1 MIIFLFYFYD
11 YFYPNW
17 SCPVLTKVWTE
28 WHLSWH
34 PIMNSTLL
42 WISFILPFATL
53 VGTKRRR
60 RATEL
65 MTGLGGISVLG
76 EDSGLVQIGEKGVKG
91 DLIAPCIFL
100 RRRSREGDVGLFFL
114 WYGKWEQ
121 IKVGPGRF
129 RSGDFSS
136 PRWWSNTGAAC
147 PEKWSKCQTCQCLR
161 AFGLYI
167 LTFGQHWIGQTVG
180 LDDHCRF
187 LMTEIIYFILK
198 SLQVNPDQHFTWD

>member
-1 MIIFLFYFYD
+1 MTPFLALYYEQHTALNFFYFAL
-11 YFYPNW
+11 
-17 SCPVLTKVWTE
+17 CPFGWNKEKEKGNRADAGAGRNICAGWG
-28 WHLSWH
+28 
-34 PIMNSTLL
+34 L
-42 WISFILPFATL
+42 WACPDW
-53 VGTKRRR
+53 R
-60 RATEL
+60 
-65 MTGLGGISVLG
+65 
-76 EDSGLVQIGEKGVKG
+76 KGVKG
-91 DLIAPCIFL
+91 DLIAPCSFL

-121 IKVGPGRF
+121 MKVGPGRF

-136 PRWWSNTGAAC
+136 PRWWSNTGAAF

-198 SLQVNPDQHFTWD
+198 SLQVNPDQHVSWD

>member
-1 MIIFLFYFYD
+1 MIIFTQTEV
-11 YFYPNW
+11 
-17 SCPVLTKVWTE
+17 VLYLQRSRLNDTF
-28 WHLSWH
+28 LG
-34 PIMNSTLL
+34 TLL
-42 WISFILPFATL
+42 WTAHCSEFLLFCPLPLWLEQREGEGQQSWWQGWEEYLCWVA
-53 VGTKRRR
+53 
-60 RATEL
+60 
-65 MTGLGGISVLG
+65 

-100 RRRSREGDVGLFFL
+100 RRRSREGDVWLFFL

-121 IKVGPGRF
+121 FKVGPGRF
-129 RSGDFSS
+129 RFGDFSS

-147 PEKWSKCQTCQCLR
+147 PEKWSKCQTCQFLR
-161 AFGLYI
+161 AFGLHI

-198 SLQVNPDQHFTWD
+198 SLQVNPDQHATWD